1 MTLSIKS
8 TLSDIAALALVGVV
22 ALAPLAAEARGL
34 EGHVKGGNN
43 GIVLQGGTQFSY
55 DERTPTVTTTKR
67 ARASRQGVQFKL
79 FGQKRSFNHKAGA
92 RKTLSERQ
100 FERRN
105 SVDFFH
111 R

>member
-8 TLSDIAALALVGVV
+8 ALTDIAALALVGVV
-22 ALAPLAAEARGL
+22 ALAPLAVEARGL
-34 EGHVKGGNN
+34 EGHVPGGNN

-67 ARASRQGVQFKL
+67 ARASRSGVQFKL
-79 FGQKRSFNHKAGA
+79 FGQKRSFNHTAGS

-105 SVDFFH
+105 SVNYFH